1 MIYGGEFFCIA
12 TRTFTFLS
20 LVLFSVSA
28 AALTAFICYRDYS
41 KALLDNYREAR
52 ADVLYRVSEKTDYL
66 EEEVIRLWKEPGITV
81 VSITH
86 NTEEAVHLPGNRHAG
101 ERIQA
106 LPQNID
112 VMPTL
117 MEFYGISSQVCR
129 NPIHG
134 KSLLPLIEGETG
146 KVRDC
151 ALYGYFGKQMNIT
164 DGRYTYFRSP
174 NRENRPLN
182 LYTTMM
188 TDIRVYFDYS
198 GIPGDNCRIS
208 APEKITGGQFL
219 KWTPYPVFKVPADAI
234 TDFEDGTLRYVR
246 LFDWEMEDQLYD
258 LETDYEQEHNIID
271 SQPEVLRR
279 MEEMMKGALKE
290 HDAPKEQF
298 VRLRFQEM

>member
-1 MIYGGEFFCIA
+1 M
-12 TRTFTFLS
+12 
-20 LVLFSVSA
+20 
-28 AALTAFICYRDYS
+28 
-41 KALLDNYREAR
+41 
-52 ADVLYRVSEKTDYL
+52 YRVSEKTDYL

-151 ALYGYFGKQMNIT
+151 ALYGYF
-164 DGRYTYFRSP
+164 
-174 NRENRPLN
+174 
-182 LYTTMM
+182 
-188 TDIRVYFDYS
+188 
-198 GIPGDNCRIS
+198 
-208 APEKITGGQFL
+208 
-219 KWTPYPVFKVPADAI
+219 
-234 TDFEDGTLRYVR
+234 
-246 LFDWEMEDQLYD
+246 
-258 LETDYEQEHNIID
+258 
-271 SQPEVLRR
+271 
-279 MEEMMKGALKE
+279 
-290 HDAPKEQF
+290 
-298 VRLRFQEM
+298 

>member
-1 MIYGGEFFCIA
+1 MEQLEKGSIKDLVHYRIETAKSDLQSSIILLKEGEYRGANNRAYYAIYHAI
-12 TRTFTFLS
+12 
-20 LVLFSVSA
+20 SA
-28 AALTAFICYRDYS
+28 LHALDGKSY
-41 KALLDNYREAR
+41 K
-52 ADVLYRVSEKTDYL
+52 
-66 EEEVIRLWKEPGITV
+66 
-81 VSITH
+81 
-86 NTEEAVHLPGNRHAG
+86 RHKG
-101 ERIQA
+101 IQA

-219 KWTPYPVFKVPADAI
+219 TWTPYPVFKVPADAI

-271 SQPEVLRR
+271 SQPKVLRR